1 MCIVTK
7 YIPDTI
13 CNKRK
18 EMTCFLVIAFH
29 DDSHYHTG
37 SFFGALVTSSG
48 DGSQDKAF
56 FHGSRTFYGLLLWFP
71 NCILSKQKKA
81 WMMIVSCLR
90 TLLKLE
96 RLNHDHKFEI
106 QYKPQRVMLL
116 LHSFWCKWEWK
127 GKSWMYRHANNNN
140 WLLDSSTRRLYQPR
154 KLSFAIQEKAE
165 FTDYYK

>member
-71 NCILSKQKKA
+71 NCILSR
-81 WMMIVSCLR
+81 MMIVSCLR
-90 TLLKLE
+90 TFLKLE

-127 GKSWMYRHANNNN
+127 GK
-140 WLLDSSTRRLYQPR
+140 LTRRLYYQPL